1 MEAAKCRAVCK
12 DWEAYT
18 DAWLRSVGPS
28 LDLSK
33 AANDSDPYL
42 ITSTLQATAAGC
54 PKVWHLSV
62 RGCSGVT
69 PSALSAVAEGCPALT
84 HLDLA
89 RSDVNDEALIAF
101 LHAGGVERLK
111 ELDVTGCTKITDASV
126 AAAAARCIKLTTLI
140 ATECTAVTD
149 TVLTDLVAAAED
161 LAEVRVDLSAVRR
174 DEMEKVAA
182 ASGGKHAVDVCSF
195 DCDDDAAPMCCL
207 VLAEELD
214 GACM

>member
-1 MEAAKCRAVCK
+1 MCK

-33 AANDSDPYL
+33 ARRDEAPYVV
-42 ITSTLQATAAGC
+42 TSTLRATATGGGC

-69 PSALSAVAEGCPALT
+69 PAALAAVAEGCPALT

-89 RSDVNDEALIAF
+89 HSDVDDEAFAAF
-101 LHAGGVERLK
+101 TRAGGARRLR
-111 ELDVTGCTKITDASV
+111 ELDVTGCANLTAAAV
-126 AAAAARCIKLTTLI
+126 AAAAPQCVDLTTLI
-140 ATECTAVTD
+140 ATECAAVTPV
-149 TVLTDLVAAAED
+149 VLTDLVAAAHNLE
-161 LAEVRVDLSAVRR
+161 EVRVDLRAVGR
-174 DEMEKVAA
+174 DDMAKVAA
-182 ASGGKHAVDVCSF
+182 AGGGKHVVDVCSF
-195 DCDDDAAPMCCL
+195 HGDADDGAGPMCCL
-207 VLAEELD
+207 VLAEAVD